1 MKTVT
6 EQNFDII
13 IKDCFH
19 AILKPLGFKKKGN
32 NFYRQLRDLG
42 QIINIQKSTY
52 YSKEHISFTIN
63 AGLFI
68 PEYWLTY
75 YTYHKGGVPIYP
87 TEPDCAIRQ
96 RIGALKYKIDKWY
109 DLNLMTDISELKKEM
124 TDNVLNYI
132 VPYFEKSKNKVGV
145 LLLLQDPTINLEKF
159 VRLIIFGEYKQSDRA
174 QSEYDKLKQDKFTFA
189 NMKSTLFEYRDKYN
203 LKD

>member
-1 MKTVT
+1 
-6 EQNFDII
+6 
-13 IKDCFH
+13 
-19 AILKPLGFKKKGN
+19 
-32 NFYRQLRDLG
+32 
-42 QIINIQKSTY
+42 
-52 YSKEHISFTIN
+52 
-63 AGLFI
+63 
-68 PEYWLTY
+68 
-75 YTYHKGGVPIYP
+75 
-87 TEPDCAIRQ
+87 
-96 RIGALKYKIDKWY
+96 
-109 DLNLMTDISELKKEM
+109 MTDISELKKEM